1 MSGRTALGI
10 AGRIGARGGAG
21 RVLVGLLAA
30 GALWL
35 ALVPLLPGPA
45 AVMMERFHLRGG
57 RLRWAVLQALP
68 SMYNF
73 ANVVQVDVPG
83 GDPEHD
89 TIWLNHYPLRALT
102 YTHRRPLAGRAGRL
116 RVETRFGAARVVTTC
131 RTTPRHG
138 AIAVRCEAG
147 R

>member
-1 MSGRTALGI
+1 
-10 AGRIGARGGAG
+10 
-21 RVLVGLLAA
+21 
-30 GALWL
+30 
-35 ALVPLLPGPA
+35 
-45 AVMMERFHLRGG
+45 MMERFHLRGG

-89 TIWLNHYPLRALT
+89 TIWLNHYPLRAST
-102 YTHRRPLAGRAGRL
+102 YTHRHPLAGRPARL
-116 RVETRFGAARVVTTC
+116 RVETRFGTARVVTTC

-138 AIAVRCEAG
+138 AITVRCEDG
-147 R
+147 P